1 MAAAKKDETKQAS
14 VAWEDR
20 KVRVRLFKD
29 NERYKDD
36 VTVVANGKAFKIK
49 RGVEV
54 EIPYYVWL
62 VLRASMA
69 QDNDTANLIQ
79 AEEEA
84 FKNRESNFAV

>member
-1 MAAAKKDETKQAS
+1 MAAAKKEDKQAN
-14 VAWEDR
+14 VAWSDR

-36 VTVVANGKAFKIK
+36 VTVNVNGKAFQIK

-62 VLRASMA
+62 VLKSSMD
-69 QDNDTANLIQ
+69 QDANTANMIQ
-79 AEEEA
+79 AEEDA
-84 FKNRESNFAV
+84 FKNREKDYIG